1 MKKSRLPSRALTV
14 LASGALGIAV
24 LAAAPAAFASGQA
37 AASTVAGH
45 AVFVQTND
53 LARNTIVAYARE
65 SDGHLTRV
73 GEFATGGKGGVEQDV
88 PLDSLASQDS
98 LTYDAAHRL
107 LFAVNAGSNTV
118 TSFAVD
124 GARLSRL
131 QTVPAGGVFPVSVSA
146 AHDRLFVLNAGGTG
160 NVTGYRI
167 NPAGRLTA
175 LPGASRN
182 LGLHNDPQPEFITAP
197 ADIAQTSDG
206 QHVVVTTKANNEI
219 DVFTV
224 DDGLSAPIKNHA
236 ASPVP
241 FAVSFDS
248 AHRLVVANAGD
259 SSVSTYTVNADGTL
273 DTITAGVED
282 GQAALCWLVGTGD
295 TFFGGNAGSSTIS
308 AFVVDTDGNATLTG
322 TPDGVVAH
330 TGGGSGGTIDLAITS
345 DQRFLYAENSF
356 AGSVEA
362 YQIQPDHTLQLVD
375 TQTGLPQFNGHGMEG
390 LVAL

>member
-1 MKKSRLPSRALTV
+1 MKQSRLPSRALTV
-14 LASGALGIAV
+14 LASGALGV
-24 LAAAPAAFASGQA
+24 SLLAAASTAFASGPA
-37 AASTVAGH
+37 AASTAADH

-53 LARNTIVAYARE
+53 LDHNTVVAYARQA
-65 SDGHLTRV
+65 DGRLTRV
-73 GEFATGGKGGVEQDV
+73 GEFATGGQGGVERDV

-98 LTYDAAHRL
+98 LTYDSAHHL
-107 LFAVNAGSNTV
+107 LFAVNAGTNTV

-124 GARLSRL
+124 GAHLSRL
-131 QTVPAGGVFPVSVSA
+131 QTVPSGGVFPVSVSA
-146 AHDRLFVLNAGGTG
+146 AHNRLFVLNAGGAG

-167 NPAGRLTA
+167 NQAGRLAA
-175 LPGASRN
+175 LPGASRD
-182 LGLHNDPQPEFITAP
+182 LGLNNDPRPEFITAP
-197 ADIAQTSDG
+197 ADITQTSDG
-206 QHVVVTTKANNEI
+206 EHVIVTTKANNDI
-219 DVFTV
+219 DVFNV
-224 DDGLSAPIKNHA
+224 DGGLSAPIKNHA

-241 FAVSFDS
+241 FAVSFTS
-248 AHRLVVANAGD
+248 AHRLAVANAGN

-273 DTITAGVED
+273 DTITAGVQD
-282 GQAALCWLVGTGD
+282 GQAALCWLVSTGD
-295 TFFGGNAGSSTIS
+295 TLFGGNAGNSTIS
-308 AFVVDTDGNATLTG
+308 AFAVDADGNATLTG